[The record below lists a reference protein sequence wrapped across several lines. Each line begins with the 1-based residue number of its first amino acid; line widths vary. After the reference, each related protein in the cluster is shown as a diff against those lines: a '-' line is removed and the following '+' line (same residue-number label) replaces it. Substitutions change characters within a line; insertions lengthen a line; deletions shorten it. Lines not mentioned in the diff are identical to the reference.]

1 AGRRRLARQSGCR
14 TGPEGAQFMI
24 RVQNQPRE
32 RRLLRVPETDHS
44 HDIPH
49 LVLVAAIAVALLALG
64 FYLRTLHPGVG
75 PSLDSMELQIAAK
88 VGGVI
93 HPPGSP
99 QYLMLGKLVMD
110 LPLDGSAAYQI
121 GRASCRERVGRPGDA
136 AAAE

>member
-1 AGRRRLARQSGCR
+1 
-14 TGPEGAQFMI
+14 MI

-75 PSLDSMELQIAAK
+75 PSLDSMELQIAAR
-88 VGGVI
+88 VGGII

-99 QYLMLGKLVMD
+99 QYLMLGRLAMD
-110 LPLDGSAAYQI
+110 LLPGPNAAYRLNLMSSI
-121 GRASCRERVGRPGDA
+121 FA
-136 AAAE
+136 AAMTGALFLLAYRLSQNLVASS

>member
-1 AGRRRLARQSGCR
+1 
-14 TGPEGAQFMI
+14 MI
-24 RVQNQPRE
+24 RVQNQRRE

-99 QYLMLGKLVMD
+99 PYLMPGKLVMHAS
-110 LPLDGSAAYQI
+110 LGSIAAY
-121 GRASCRERVGRPGDA
+121 R
-136 AAAE
+136 